1 LCYQKGAAAPFFI
14 ELHPRMTSSS
24 HANIRP
30 FWLGFLSCL
39 MAIAYVLPNHYLP
52 WMAFH
57 AEAWTAMAMLAPAG
71 WVVFC
76 SSKRPSLN
84 LALWICV
91 GLTLLA
97 VLQFATGLVPFKGTA
112 WIVNSYFC
120 GSVLAVM
127 VGDMWEQEA
136 PGQAL
141 DYVALALTLAAIVSF
156 PIQVMQWLGL
166 TWETP
171 LIVMAASLQRPAAN
185 LAQPNLLADL
195 FLMATVAV
203 SWLRIQG
210 RLPVWLALAIAS
222 LFLLGTALTGSRAA
236 WINVLAMSGMVL
248 YGNMRLKGLPTPR
261 TVAVLCLVFFIGV
274 FSGPSIQQRMT
285 PLGGGGYTLDS
296 SNARMSAWNMMF
308 NAVWERP
315 WTGYGLGQIV
325 RVNFVFENN
334 FGMERALY
342 NQSHNIALD
351 LILWL
356 GIPIGV
362 VALLLLCRLLWVM
375 VRVIPTLHHWHA
387 TTIVL
392 IAVVHS
398 LVEFPLQYTFFL
410 FPIALLIGTL
420 YGSSIKVQHSLAAV
434 WSRTLWCFALFVVVC
449 LVRDYALVERNFYAL
464 RFESRGLETSEP
476 KAPPDTWVLDQMRE
490 NLRVSRLNPG
500 GVFTAQEFEKMEQVV
515 RLTPGPFI
523 MLKLAMAYAL
533 NEQPEKA
540 QFWLSQIC
548 NKTNLEQC
556 EVAQNQWERA
566 LINDKHRSLGPWP
579 QSIRNMSP
587 KL

>member
-1 LCYQKGAAAPFFI
+1 
-14 ELHPRMTSSS
+14 
-24 HANIRP
+24 
-30 FWLGFLSCL
+30 
-39 MAIAYVLPNHYLP
+39 
-52 WMAFH
+52 MAFH

-91 GLTLLA
+91 GMMLLTL
-97 VLQFATGLVPFKGTA
+97 LQFATGLVPFKGTA
-112 WIVNSYFC
+112 LIVISYFC

-141 DYVALALTLAAIVSF
+141 DYVALALTLAAIISF
-156 PIQVMQWLGL
+156 PIQLMQWLGL
-166 TWETP
+166 SWETP
-171 LIVMAASLQRPAAN
+171 LLVMAASVQRPAAN

-203 SWLRIQG
+203 SWLRVQG
-210 RLPVWLALAIAS
+210 RLPAWLALAIAS
-222 LFLLGTALTGSRAA
+222 LFLIGAALTGSRAA
-236 WINVLAMSGMVL
+236 WINVIAMSGMVL
-248 YGNMRLKGLPTPR
+248 YGNMRLKGLPKPSV
-261 TVAVLCLVFFIGV
+261 VAVLCLVFFIGV
-274 FSGPSIQQRMT
+274 FSGPSIQQIVIQ
-285 PLGGGGYTLDS
+285 LENGGGYTLDS
-296 SNARMSAWNMMF
+296 SNARISAWNMMF
-308 NAVWERP
+308 HALWERP

-356 GIPIGV
+356 GIPLGV
-362 VALLLLCRLLWVM
+362 LALLMLFRLLWVM
-375 VRVIPTLHHWHA
+375 VRVIPSLYHWHA
-387 TTIVL
+387 ATIVL

-410 FPIALLIGTL
+410 FPIGMLIGTL
-420 YGSSIKVQHSLAAV
+420 CGSSIKVQRSLTAL
-434 WSRTLWCFALFVVVC
+434 WSRILWCFAMVVVVC
-449 LVRDYALVERNFYAL
+449 LTRDYALVERNFYAL
-464 RFESRGLETSEP
+464 RFESRGFETTEP

-490 NLRVSRLNPG
+490 HLRVSRLNPSDE
-500 GVFTAQEFEKMEQVV
+500 FTAQEFEKMEQVV

-540 QFWLSQIC
+540 QFWLGQIC

-556 EVAQNQWERA
+556 EVARNQWERTR
-566 LINDKHRSLGPWP
+566 INDKRRSLGPWP
-579 QSIRNMSP
+579 QSIKNMSST
-587 KL
+587 L